1 MRRQIPL
8 FIAVIALAC
17 ASGQTAGGAAG
28 AGPTERQKIVNLVP
42 FDVANCFPSKLDV
55 GKTANEYTLQAAFR
69 GARPLIGE
77 CLADGRNQ
85 APTGTKG
92 KATITMDGS
101 GTSVTVVGDG
111 LQPAASSC
119 IEKAIRSQL
128 EGVSAPAGG
137 KPITFDGPFERDP
150 RDAVHFGVN
159 ESSDVIG
166 GIRLA
171 FPQWC
176 NCFDGI
182 KGRVPPELGGS
193 IDVVRADIAQYADRF
208 KEADGG
214 VRSTK
219 PVVSALTSPDPAA
232 TQTVACLN
240 DRINAMTF
248 KTTIDRLNVPAQFL
262 LVNSGGAE
270 AFSPTATPVLQF
282 VQLDA
287 VRERRESEA
296 FAALARRQQ
305 TANAYDKQVEAYQA
319 AANSKDAKKR
329 KAAGAM
335 VKELK
340 GGCAALVKSDD
351 EYTRALESELGVE
364 QQAVTLAQGLKAT
377 DPQWADAEKA
387 SAGAVTDTQKQIDAA
402 KQLRAAN
409 DKACPKE
416 KF

>member
-17 ASGQTAGGAAG
+17 AGGQPAGGGTANPA
-28 AGPTERQKIVNLVP
+28 ERQKITNLVP

-69 GARPLIGE
+69 GARPIIGE
-77 CLADGRNQ
+77 CLVDGKNQ
-85 APTGTKG
+85 SPAGTKG
-92 KATITMDGS
+92 KATITLDGS
-101 GTSVTVVGDG
+101 ATTVAVAADG
-111 LQPAASSC
+111 LQPGASSC
-119 IEKAIRSQL
+119 VENAIRAQL
-128 EGVSAPAGG
+128 EGVSAPTGS
-137 KPITFDGPFERDP
+137 KPMTFDGPFDRDP
-150 RDAVHFGVN
+150 RDMVHLGVN

-166 GIRLA
+166 SIRLA

-193 IDVVRADIAQYADRF
+193 IDIVRADIAQYADRF
-208 KEADGG
+208 RLPDGG

-219 PVVSALTSPDPAA
+219 PVISALTSPDPAA

-240 DRINAMTF
+240 DRINSMSF
-248 KTTIDRLNVPAQFL
+248 KITTEQLSVPAQFL

-270 AFSPTATPVLQF
+270 AFSPTAPPQLQF
-282 VQLDA
+282 AQLDA

-296 FAALARRQQ
+296 FASLARRQQ
-305 TANAYDKQVEAYQA
+305 TANAYDTQVQAYQA
-319 AANSKDAKKR
+319 AANSKDSKKR

-340 GGCAALVKSDD
+340 TGCAALVKADD
-351 EYTRALESELGVE
+351 DYIHALEAEIGVE
-364 QQAVTLAQGLKAT
+364 QQGVTLAQGLKAK
-377 DPQWADAEKA
+377 DPQWGEAEKA
-387 SAGAVTDTQKQIDAA
+387 SAGAVADTQKQADAA

>member
-1 MRRQIPL
+1 MRRQFPL

-17 ASGQTAGGAAG
+17 ASGQTAGGAAT
-28 AGPTERQKIVNLVP
+28 PTERQKIVNLVP
-42 FDVANCFPSKLDV
+42 FDVANCFPSTLDV

-69 GARPLIGE
+69 GARPQIGE
-77 CLADGRNQ
+77 CLVDGRNQ
-85 APTGTKG
+85 APAGTKG
-92 KATITMDGS
+92 KATITLDGS
-101 GTSVTVVGDG
+101 GTTVTVTGDG

-137 KPITFDGPFERDP
+137 KPVTFEGPFDRDP
-150 RDAVHFGVN
+150 RDTVRLGVN

-166 GIRLA
+166 NIRLA

-182 KGRVPPELGGS
+182 KGRVPPELGGNVD
-193 IDVVRADIAQYADRF
+193 IVRADLAPYADRF
-208 KEADGG
+208 KQPDGG

-219 PVVSALTSPDPAA
+219 HVIAGLNSPDPAA

-248 KTTIDRLNVPAQFL
+248 KITPEQLNVPAQFL
-262 LVNSGGAE
+262 LVNSSGAE
-270 AFSPTATPVLQF
+270 AFSPTAAPLLQF
-282 VQLDA
+282 AQLDA

-305 TANAYDKQVEAYQA
+305 TANAYDAQVQAYQA
-319 AANSKDAKKR
+319 AANSKDSKKR
-329 KAAGAM
+329 KSAGAM
-335 VKELK
+335 VKDLK
-340 GGCAALVKSDD
+340 TGCAALVKADD
-351 EYTRALESELGVE
+351 EYTHALETELGVE
-364 QQAVTLAQGLKAT
+364 QQAVTLAQGLKGK
-377 DPQWADAEKA
+377 DPQWAEAEKA

>member
-1 MRRQIPL
+1 MRRQFPL

-17 ASGQTAGGAAG
+17 ASGQTAGGAATP
-28 AGPTERQKIVNLVP
+28 AERQKIVNLVP
-42 FDVANCFPSKLDV
+42 FDVANCFPSTLDV

-69 GARPLIGE
+69 GARPQIGE

-85 APTGTKG
+85 APAGTKG
-92 KATITMDGS
+92 KVTITLDGS
-101 GTSVTVVGDG
+101 GTTVTVTADG

-128 EGVSAPAGG
+128 EGVSVPAGG
-137 KPITFDGPFERDP
+137 KPITFEGPFERDP
-150 RDAVHFGVN
+150 RDTVRLGVN

-166 GIRLA
+166 NIRLA

-182 KGRVPPELGGS
+182 KGRVPPELAGN
-193 IDVVRADIAQYADRF
+193 IDIARADIAQYADRL
-208 KEADGG
+208 KLADGG
-214 VRSTK
+214 VRGTK
-219 PVVSALTSPDPAA
+219 PVIAALTSPDPAA

-240 DRINAMTF
+240 DRISSMTF
-248 KTTIDRLNVPAQFL
+248 KISNEQLTVPAQFL

-270 AFSPTATPVLQF
+270 AFSPTAAPLLQF
-282 VQLDA
+282 AQLDA

-305 TANAYDKQVEAYQA
+305 TANAYDAQVQAYQA
-319 AANSKDAKKR
+319 AANSKDSKKR
-329 KAAGAM
+329 KSAGAM

-340 GGCAALVKSDD
+340 GGCAALVKADD
-351 EYTRALESELGVE
+351 EYTHALETELGVE
-364 QQAVTLAQGLKAT
+364 QQAVTLAQGLKAK
-377 DPQWADAEKA
+377 DPQWGEAEKA
-387 SAGAVTDTQKQIDAA
+387 SAAAVTDTQKQIDAA